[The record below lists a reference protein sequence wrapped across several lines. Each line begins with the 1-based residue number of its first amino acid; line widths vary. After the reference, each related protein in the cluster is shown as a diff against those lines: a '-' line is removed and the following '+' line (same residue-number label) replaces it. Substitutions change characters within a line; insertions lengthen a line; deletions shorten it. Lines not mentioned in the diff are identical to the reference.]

1 MGGPYDCTVMDSLYP
16 IPRPRRQVIQLG
28 LLLAGLVIAGCAPP
42 PPPAPGSWQEEYY
55 RRKQKYRE
63 WGQGHDNASAR

>member
-1 MGGPYDCTVMDSLYP
+1 MLG
-16 IPRPRRQVIQLG
+16 LG
-28 LLLAGLVIAGCAPP
+28 LLLAGFLVAGCAPQQ
-42 PPPAPGSWQEEYY
+42 PPAPGSWAEQYQ